1 MICIPAMIYL
11 VYGIIQ
17 IIADLNKGLNN
28 TAFIKFIVVVFFT
41 FVLNT
46 FCSLGLE
53 IVSWILVFL
62 PIILTSFVVAYVLV
76 YLELDEKNGNKKN
89 QESDYLSVSKYYDTY
104 LVI

>member
-17 IIADLNKGLNN
+17 IIADLNTGLNN

-53 IVSWILVFL
+53 TISWVLVLL
-62 PIILTSFVVAYVLV
+62 PILLTSFVVAYVLV

-89 QESDYLSVSKYYDTY
+89 QDSDYLSASKYYDTY
-104 LVI
+104 FVI

>member
-1 MICIPAMIYL
+1 MAELPLI
-11 VYGIIQ
+11 
-17 IIADLNKGLNN
+17 NKLKN
-28 TAFIKFIVVVFFT
+28 IV
-41 FVLNT
+41 
-46 FCSLGLE
+46 G
-53 IVSWILVFL
+53 VSWIFVFL

>member
-1 MICIPAMIYL
+1 MICIPAIIYL

-53 IVSWILVFL
+53 IVSWIFVFL

-89 QESDYLSVSKYYDTY
+89 QGSNYLSVSKYYDTY
-104 LVI
+104 FVI